1 MAIVSPL
8 LLAAALAFLAQ
19 CVVGGFETI
28 YYYRI
33 DFSVFVVTAIVAN
46 ILIP

>member
-1 MAIVSPL
+1 MAIASPVL
-8 LLAAALAFLAQ
+8 LVAALALLAQ

-33 DFSVFVVTAIVAN
+33 DFCVFLVIVIVAN